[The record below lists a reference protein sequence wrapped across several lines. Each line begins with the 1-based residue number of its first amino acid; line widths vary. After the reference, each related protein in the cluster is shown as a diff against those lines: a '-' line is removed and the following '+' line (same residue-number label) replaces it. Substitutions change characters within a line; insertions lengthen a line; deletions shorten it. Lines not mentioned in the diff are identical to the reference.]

1 MKNFFQT
8 LKNIWSIE
16 ELRSKILFTLLMITI
31 YRIGAHIALPG
42 IDPIKLSATAES
54 LRQLIIVKPEKFS
67 VFSVND
73 LVSNYKT

>member
-1 MKNFFQT
+1 MKKKVFY
-8 LKNIWSIE
+8 NIDCW
-16 ELRSKILFTLLMITI
+16 LRFNEN
-31 YRIGAHIALPG
+31 GA
-42 IDPIKLSATAES
+42 KLSATAES